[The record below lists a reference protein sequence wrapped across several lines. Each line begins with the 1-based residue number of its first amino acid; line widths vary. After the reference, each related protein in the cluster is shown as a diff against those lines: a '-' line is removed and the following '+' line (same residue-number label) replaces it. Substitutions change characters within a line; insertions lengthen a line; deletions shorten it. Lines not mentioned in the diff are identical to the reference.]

1 MKIVS
6 SGRVLNSPDFY
17 KKKQRRR
24 RIQLIFASISFLL
37 LFSLFIYLSRHERF
51 QISEVVV
58 PGEEVIGREEI
69 VSLAKESLTG
79 RYLWIIPK
87 ANAFLYPR
95 QVIKES
101 LLKEFPRFKSV
112 WLDVNNFHTLSV
124 DVEERV
130 PLALYCKN
138 AGECYFLDED
148 GLIFAPA
155 GSFSGTVYFIY
166 TTKDIIDKPV
176 GARLVS
182 PEEFKQLSKF
192 TETFSGLSIY
202 PSGLTISED
211 EYRLFLPNGGYIL
224 WRKGSDLTL
233 IRVNL
238 EAFLADPSIRAQKN
252 FLEKVIYLDLRVDN
266 KVFYKLSQ

>member
-51 QISEVVV
+51 QIGEVVV
-58 PGEEVIGREEI
+58 PGEEVVEREEI

-155 GSFSGTVYFIY
+155 GSFSGTVYFTY
-166 TTKDIIDKPV
+166 TTKDKIDNPV
-176 GARLVS
+176 GTSLLS
-182 PEEFKQLSKF
+182 PEEFRALPKF
-192 TETFSGLSIY
+192 IETLEALNVHPVGLE
-202 PSGLTISED
+202 ISDD
-211 EYRLFLPNGGYIL
+211 EYKLLLLTGGEIL

-238 EAFLADPSIRAQKN
+238 EAFLADPSIRAQKD

-266 KVFYKLSQ
+266 KVFYKLKD